1 MKTFIII
8 IEFDKKIYSDN
19 EIDNYIFN
27 LKKKKL

>member
-1 MKTFIII
+1 MKIFIII
-8 IEFDKKIYSDN
+8 IEFDKNLNSDN